1 VFKEGRTTPIIETE
15 QARDMSQVDFQR
27 TDRLSAALAVTALP
41 TAMMDTDDAPF
52 AEPDYSLPATPELL
66 RDIPFEPI
74 KEFAGSKSEADF
86 ELQLQEFCRFAR
98 LGFTI
103 LSQSKPQL
111 LDVANLLRSV
121 GDGKGADDLLK
132 LVISG
137 HDKAE
142 LLLELTTAAKLRCES
157 AFLNAASQPAA

>member
-1 VFKEGRTTPIIETE
+1 
-15 QARDMSQVDFQR
+15 MSQVDFQSSD
-27 TDRLSAALAVTALP
+27 TLSAALAVTALP
-41 TAMMDTDDAPF
+41 MAMMGADGAAF
-52 AEPDYSLPATPELL
+52 ADPDYSLPATPEFL
-66 RDIPFEPI
+66 RYIPFEPI
-74 KEFAGSKSEADF
+74 EEFAGPKSEADF

-111 LDVANLLRSV
+111 LDVAKLLRSV
-121 GDGKGADDLLK
+121 GDGKSADDLLK

-137 HDKAE
+137 RDKAE
-142 LLLELTTAAKLRCES
+142 SLLELTTAAKLRCES

>member
-1 VFKEGRTTPIIETE
+1 
-15 QARDMSQVDFQR
+15 
-27 TDRLSAALAVTALP
+27 LSWAISASSSTWLADAA
-41 TAMMDTDDAPF
+41 F

-66 RDIPFEPI
+66 RDISFERI

-157 AFLNAASQPAA
+157 AFTCIPAVTGSAHCCPVKC

>member
-1 VFKEGRTTPIIETE
+1 MRPS
-15 QARDMSQVDFQR
+15 AYAYA
-27 TDRLSAALAVTALP
+27 TDTLSAALAVTAMA
-41 TAMMDTDDAPF
+41 TAMMGADDAAF

-121 GDGKGADDLLK
+121 GDGKAADDLLK

-137 HDKAE
+137 RDKAE
-142 LLLELTTAAKLRCES
+142 LLLELTIAAKLRCES
-157 AFLNAASQPAA
+157 AFLNAASQRAA